1 MNGERPGMAGPTGS
15 MGGRPGGM
23 GGGRP
28 GMNIPRTDLTIPN
41 MTPEEQ
47 TLAVFCQGL
56 IASAEFRILN

>member
-1 MNGERPGMAGPTGS
+1 MR
-15 MGGRPGGM
+15 GRPGGM

-28 GMNIPRTDLTIPN
+28 GMGVSPTVLTIPQ

-56 IASAEFRILN
+56 MASAEFRILN